1 MIIFSKKQKEINV
14 PKGLGNVSV
23 AITSGNT
30 DTINE
35 EKVREIVREAASETL
50 ADSKAYTDSAVTEAS
65 QSTLRSA
72 QQYADTQAENAVESA
87 NTYTDSAIT
96 AANDVIWLNGY
107 TEPWNTRQE
116 DIDTLF
122 QKVSAESPSVA
133 ENTYP
138 RFRIMVRV
146 GGRGIAL
153 PFNIYAVDFDDSYT
167 NITRIRIQYTG
178 IDEDSDGYNRIIVYQ
193 IKINNGQPIT
203 QSDCYI
209 NHINFS

>member
-1 MIIFSKKQKEINV
+1 MIIFNKKQKEINV

-35 EKVREIVREAASETL
+35 EKVREIVRDAASETL

-87 NTYTDSAIT
+87 NTYADSAIT
-96 AANDVIWLNGY
+96 AASDVIWLNGY
-107 TEPWNTRQE
+107 TAPWETRQE
-116 DIDTLF
+116 DIDALF
-122 QKVSAESPSVA
+122 EKVSAEYHTTQG
-133 ENTYP
+133 TYP
-138 RFRIMVRV
+138 RFKIMVRV

-153 PFNIYAVDFDDSYT
+153 PFNIYAIDYDASWT
-167 NITRIRIQYTG
+167 NLERIRIQYTG
-178 IDEDSDGYNRIIVYQ
+178 MDLGSDSRNRIIVYQ
-193 IKINNGQPIT
+193 IYLHNGQPIT
-203 QSDCYI
+203 QNDCYI
-209 NHINFS
+209 NYINFS